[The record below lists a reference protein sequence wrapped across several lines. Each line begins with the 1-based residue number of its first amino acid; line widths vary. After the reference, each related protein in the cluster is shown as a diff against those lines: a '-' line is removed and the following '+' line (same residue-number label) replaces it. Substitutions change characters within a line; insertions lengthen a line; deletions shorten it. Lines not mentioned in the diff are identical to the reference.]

1 MDTSQFHSSRDE
13 DSGDVIAAAAFV
25 DASALVA
32 LADRDDHSH
41 AAAVQA
47 YRELRDGG
55 FRLFTTDLALA
66 AAHELLTIALG
77 HDLSRT
83 WLARCH
89 LPVHCITATELDQGR
104 ATVRNAAA
112 SPGIDL
118 TDAVHL
124 AVLDRLGVTDVFA
137 VDRRFLALLG

>member
-1 MDTSQFHSSRDE
+1 MDADQPGRSRDT
-13 DSGDVIAAAAFV
+13 DNVDVSAAAFV

-32 LADRDDHSH
+32 LADRDDRSH
-41 AAAVQA
+41 TAAVQA

-55 FRLFTTDLALA
+55 YRLFTTDLALA
-66 AAHELLTIALG
+66 SAHELLAVALG
-77 HDLSRT
+77 HDLSRS

-89 LPVHCITATELDQGR
+89 LPVYCITAAELEQGR
-104 ATVRNAAA
+104 AMVREAAT
-112 SPGIDL
+112 SPAIDL

>member
-1 MDTSQFHSSRDE
+1 VDTSQPDRSHAAGSA
-13 DSGDVIAAAAFV
+13 GVIAAAFV
-25 DASALVA
+25 DASAMVA
-32 LADRDDHSH
+32 LADRDDRSH

-55 FRLFTTDLALA
+55 YRLFTTDLALA
-66 AAHELLTIALG
+66 SAHELLAVALG
-77 HDLSRT
+77 HNLSRS

-89 LPVHCITATELDQGR
+89 LPVYCITAAELEQGR
-104 ATVRNAAA
+104 AMVREAAT
-112 SPGIDL
+112 SPAIDL

>member
-1 MDTSQFHSSRDE
+1 MVDTGQSDRSRGADTV
-13 DSGDVIAAAAFV
+13 DLTAAAFV

-32 LADRDDHSH
+32 LADRDDRSH
-41 AAAVQA
+41 DAAVQA

-55 FRLFTTDLALA
+55 FWLFTTDLALA
-66 AAHELLTIALG
+66 AAHELLTVALG
-77 HDLSRT
+77 HDLARS

-89 LPVHCITATELDQGR
+89 LPVYGITPAELDQGR
-104 ATVRNAAA
+104 AMVGEATAF
-112 SPGIDL
+112 PTIDL
-118 TDAVHL
+118 ADAVHL